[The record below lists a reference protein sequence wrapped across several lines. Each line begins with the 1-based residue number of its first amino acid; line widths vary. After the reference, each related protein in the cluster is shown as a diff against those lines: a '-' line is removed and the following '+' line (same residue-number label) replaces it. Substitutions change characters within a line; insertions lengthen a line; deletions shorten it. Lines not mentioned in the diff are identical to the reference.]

1 MSELIC
7 HQRKPTQTK
16 HLEENKETR
25 NVVMCGVGGTGLI
38 WTRRKWYETKWTW
51 CFSLGDECMCPF
63 TQAAPMRS
71 LDVWTRGGLL
81 CSQTQ
86 LYRKQIPCIYSLH
99 QREETFCC
107 YYEVPLFS
115 NHSTSHCSVRCSR
128 HSLAVLNKAKFV
140 FTLLISPGRI
150 LIISEKVWQRCDLKK
165 RLIFAI
171 NFIKD
176 NEVIL

>member
-1 MSELIC
+1 MWSRWHRLNMN
-7 HQRKPTQTK
+7 Q
-16 HLEENKETR
+16 EEVIRNKMDMVFFPWWWMHVSVHTS
-25 NVVMCGVGGTGLI
+25 GTHEKSRCLNKRWI
-38 WTRRKWYETKWTW
+38 TV
-51 CFSLGDECMCPF
+51 FSY
-63 TQAAPMRS
+63 A
-71 LDVWTRGGLL
+71 
-81 CSQTQ
+81 

-128 HSLAVLNKAKFV
+128 HSLVVLNKAKFV